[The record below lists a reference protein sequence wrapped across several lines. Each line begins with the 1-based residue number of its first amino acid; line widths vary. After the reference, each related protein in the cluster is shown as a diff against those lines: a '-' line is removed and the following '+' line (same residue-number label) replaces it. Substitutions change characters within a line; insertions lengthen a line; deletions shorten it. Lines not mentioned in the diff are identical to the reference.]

1 MPQGQRV
8 QQAGAETV
16 GQQACGQVESR
27 CVLVL
32 VRRAVEGIHGYLDER
47 DLRLDLHVPDAR
59 EGLHLDR
66 SLLGRLAAAD
76 APEGALQQRLEPILV
91 EVSAEDQAHVAADIV
106 FVEEGHHLAQTGILQ
121 VLGAAYDLV
130 RVGIAAAELLD
141 HLEERG
147 LHRVVRA
154 AVLLLVHR
162 LQFALEET
170 EYGIDHTVAVQFCP
184 LLDVLRGERIVIVGV
199 VVGGRGVE
207 ARAAEAGYEAVELV
221 GDGVFG
227 GLLAQAPYLLL
238 DALPFAFV
246 GGAGKPVI
254 ADRDGVQPDL
264 LGLVIH
270 GADFFRA
277 LEEQVLKVMGET
289 GVRAVLG
296 ARLYDDGA
304 IYDGLGRVAVQP
316 DLHSVREFELS
327 YFKRIVLCVR
337 GDGHQRSR
345 KE

>member
-1 MPQGQRV
+1 MPQGKRV
-8 QQAGAETV
+8 QQAGAEAV
-16 GQQACGQVESR
+16 GQQAGGKVQR
-27 CVLVL
+27 RGVLIL
-32 VRRAVEGIHGYLDER
+32 VSRAVEGIYGYLDER
-47 DLRLDLHVPDAR
+47 DLRLDLHVAYAR

-76 APEGALQQRLEPILV
+76 APEGALQQRLEPLLV
-91 EVSAEDQAHVAADIV
+91 EVSAQDQAHVASYIV
-106 FVEEGHHLAQTGILQ
+106 LVEEVHHLAQAGVLE

-130 RVGIAAAELLD
+130 RIGIAAAELLD

-162 LQFALEET
+162 LQFALEQT
-170 EYGIDHTVAVQFCP
+170 EHGIDHTVAVQFGP
-184 LLDVLRGERIVIVGV
+184 LLDVLRGERIVIVSV

-207 ARAAEAGYEAVELV
+207 ARAAEAGDQAVELV
-221 GDGVFG
+221 RDGVFG
-227 GLLAQAPYLLL
+227 GLLAQPAYLLL
-238 DALPFAFV
+238 DILPLPFV
-246 GGAGKPVI
+246 SGAREPVV

-264 LGLVIH
+264 LGLVIN
-270 GADFFRA
+270 GAYLFRA
-277 LEEQVLKVMGET
+277 LEEQMLQVMGET

-296 ARLYDDGA
+296 ACPDDHGA
-304 IYDGLGRVAVQP
+304 EDYGLRGIAVKP
-316 DLHSVREFELS
+316 YLHSVREFELA
-327 YFKRIVLCVR
+327 YFKGIVLCVR